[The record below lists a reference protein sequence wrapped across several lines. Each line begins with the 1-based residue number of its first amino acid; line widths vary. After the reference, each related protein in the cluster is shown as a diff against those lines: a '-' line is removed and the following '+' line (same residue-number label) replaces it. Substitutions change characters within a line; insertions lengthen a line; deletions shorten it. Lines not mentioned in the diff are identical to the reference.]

1 MLCASD
7 TAEKQLKKQQ
17 FSNHQLKYDTKNL
30 VDAIFDSDYM
40 AFSIGISSNLTPAQG
55 AYERYKCE
63 FNAVRELVGRKDAAD
78 MLFLKY
84 VECFPKGNDPKVISA
99 CEATL
104 LEFLFSDDFY
114 GQLSE
119 AQTAFLGGYPY

>member
-7 TAEKQLKKQQ
+7 TAKKQLKKQQ
-17 FSNHQLKYDTKNL
+17 FSNHQLKYDTKKL

-40 AFSIGISSNLTPAQG
+40 AFSIGISSNQLRRRAHMKG
-55 AYERYKCE
+55 ISAN
-63 FNAVRELVGRKDAAD
+63 FNAVRELAGRKDAAD
-78 MLFLKY
+78 VLFLKY